1 LSARAALHAPI
12 RYAYAGRTNRAAAE
26 PGVKTLLTAK
36 GPLTLNIAAWRIVLW
51 LVLGGLLAALTAL
64 GFKGYLNPDFLIGY
78 ATSFMC

>member
-1 LSARAALHAPI
+1 M
-12 RYAYAGRTNRAAAE
+12 E
-26 PGVKTLLTAK
+26 
-36 GPLTLNIAAWRIVLW
+36 LNAAWRIVMW